1 MSRTPALETEVL
13 DTVAAALGLERG
25 TLSASVTAEQ
35 LGLDSLDLMKL
46 TFTLERR
53 FSVDLSGHG
62 FEEVNSME
70 KLIALLAARLPDEK
84 RRSTGP

>member
-46 TFTLERR
+46 TFALERR

-62 FEEVNSME
+62 FEEVNSMQ

-84 RRSTGP
+84 RRGAGP